1 MGPAKKP
8 LQVKCSQ
15 SMNHIAHSAT
25 ECVRASCQN
34 ALNSHVLKPE
44 LFFLLGNRLVADHR
58 HKLLTKDWGVLYNS
72 IIFLSQNSTMVSSSI
87 REDTFGLTPK
97 FHSALKHDRLILVDQ
112 NAIFCIQSYSLCE
125 HAAFA
130 CCPFAH
136 QSICPIAESVASGV
150 LAADMA

>member
-44 LFFLLGNRLVADHR
+44 LFFLLGGTDLWQITD
-58 HKLLTKDWGVLYNS
+58 T
-72 IIFLSQNSTMVSSSI
+72 SS
-87 REDTFGLTPK
+87 
-97 FHSALKHDRLILVDQ
+97 
-112 NAIFCIQSYSLCE
+112 
-125 HAAFA
+125 
-130 CCPFAH
+130 
-136 QSICPIAESVASGV
+136 
-150 LAADMA
+150 